1 MRKKQLQ
8 KALFMIPKDTEIL
21 IKVDNVMF
29 GIENYSYV
37 VDETNKTYLVLQ
49 VKQSSDIK
57 K

>member
-21 IKVDNVMF
+21 IKVDGVMF
-29 GIENYSYV
+29 GVENYSYV
-37 VDETNKTYLVLQ
+37 VDETNKTYVILNA
-49 VKQSSDIK
+49 KKASDIK